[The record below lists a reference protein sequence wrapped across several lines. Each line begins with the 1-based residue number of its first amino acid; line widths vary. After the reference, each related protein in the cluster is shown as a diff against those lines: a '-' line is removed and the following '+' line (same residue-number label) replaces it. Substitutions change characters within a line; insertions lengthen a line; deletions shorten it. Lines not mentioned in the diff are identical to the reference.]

1 MIPLIIFNLLFN
13 QPQDELIIKDAWL
26 RPNGKGMTTALY
38 FNIEN
43 TGEHADTLFK
53 VDFEFAARVE
63 IHETYEKDGMMGM
76 RKVENIIIGTGKSF
90 SLKPGAHHIMLIKL
104 KKDIKEN
111 PSFYTDGLK
120 YSFEAYLNSLESSR
134 YEQKV

>member
-1 MIPLIIFNLLFN
+1 LILLLILNLLFN
-13 QPQDELIIKDAWL
+13 QPKDEIIIKDAWL
-26 RPNGKGMTTALY
+26 RPNAKGMTTALY

-43 TGEHADTLFK
+43 TCKQADTLFQ

-76 RKVENIIIGTGKSF
+76 RKVENIIIEAGNSF

-104 KKDIKEN
+104 KKDIN
-111 PSFYTDGLK
+111 DGKQEEFTLHFK
-120 YSFEAYLNSLESSR
+120 KAGEIKITAVVR
-134 YEQKV
+134 KQ

>member
-1 MIPLIIFNLLFN
+1 VILLLILNFLSN
-13 QPQDELIIKDAWL
+13 QPRDEIIIKDAWL

-76 RKVENIIIGTGKSF
+76 RKVENIIIEAGNSF

-104 KKDIKEN
+104 KKDIN
-111 PSFYTDGLK
+111 DGKQEEFTLHFK
-120 YSFEAYLNSLESSR
+120 KAGKIKITA
-134 YEQKV
+134 KVKKQ

>member
-1 MIPLIIFNLLFN
+1 MILLLILNFLFN

-26 RPNGKGMTTALY
+26 RPNAAGMTTALY

-76 RKVENIIIGTGKSF
+76 RKVESIVIGARDSF

-104 KKDIKEN
+104 KKDIN
-111 PSFYTDGLK
+111 DGKQEEFLLHFK
-120 YSFEAYLNSLESSR
+120 KAGEIKITAEVKK
-134 YEQKV
+134 Q